1 MTAVPDSIII
11 KIIRIVKQEIFIME
25 KTPFP
30 NSFDLIALYGR
41 NTGYSDESDDCR
53 IYHLNN
59 ETGAGTITIYCRT
72 ESDTI

>member
-1 MTAVPDSIII
+1 
-11 KIIRIVKQEIFIME
+11 ME